1 MIYFSNEG
9 REEVIAEM
17 KAMKEMGTTFY
28 AESGDLHKLAG
39 VLRAADI
46 YWNPLKK

>member
-1 MIYFSNEG
+1 MFFVSNEG
-9 REEVIAEM
+9 RDEVLTEM
-17 KAMKEMGTTFY
+17 KTMEEMGTTFY
-28 AESGDLHKLAG
+28 SESGDLYKLAG